1 MLSANA
7 QGSSYNPGDFASS
20 DREPRWRQAAWVW
33 PNSPEHVRS
42 DLVASAIRGQSR
54 QRRDRVRCPGGEL
67 KLHPENPTVP
77 ECVERLNHSLKK
89 LRSRRVV

>member
-54 QRRDRVRCPGGEL
+54 QRRDVVRCPGDEL

-77 ECVERLNHSLKK
+77 GCAAHFQHTWNK
-89 LRSRRVV
+89 